1 MFIPYFNIKENYH
14 LFNQQRKEANG
25 YCLNCN
31 RPIPGK
37 FVYCG
42 ACNTRKLMIDGLEGT
57 RVRIGMVGRD
67 TINYQQYLHRSI
79 FKCNVHIDYRGNKQ
93 DRVKARVSD
102 EAMKVATTRLHR
114 VLSCN
119 KYTYNE
125 KEYLNNQHN
134 RNNYISIQDTR
145 NIDKRLIYNILLY
158 YISYHINNNHDFK
171 TEIHFQ
177 TSMMQNLLINIE
189 TTYIR
194 LNQEVDTFNFQHMR
208 KTNRNTYWYWLYEEI
223 NSIIQPLMSELILNI
238 HVK

>member
-1 MFIPYFNIKENYH
+1 MGFQQALPL
-14 LFNQQRKEANG
+14 LF
-25 YCLNCN
+25 
-31 RPIPGK
+31 
-37 FVYCG
+37 F
-42 ACNTRKLMIDGLEGT
+42 
-57 RVRIGMVGRD
+57 
-67 TINYQQYLHRSI
+67 
-79 FKCNVHIDYRGNKQ
+79 
-93 DRVKARVSD
+93 
-102 EAMKVATTRLHR
+102 
-114 VLSCN
+114 CN

-238 HVK
+238 HVN